1 MTVKQTKSFIRLAL
15 FEILDIIKITQ
26 DVDEKIR
33 LQKVADLLKS
43 TLE

>member
-15 FEILDIIKITQ
+15 LEILDIIKITQ

>member
-15 FEILDIIKITQ
+15 LEILDIIKITQ

-33 LQKVADLLKS
+33 L
-43 TLE
+43 